1 MEKHYDRLRLGLD
14 IIVLAICLWMASYPF
29 RTGHSVHVNLATAAL
44 FLALA
49 INCAFR
55 IHSYFKMARI
65 RENAATEEE
74 IVRAERRQGLI
85 ASIFSNAMAILVL
98 LVFLAQAL
106 FTHFSLTFSI
116 VLAVC
121 ALCFGGILVLSIKNL
136 NRFDRS

>member
-1 MEKHYDRLRLGLD
+1 MEKHYDRIRLGLD
-14 IIVLAICLWMASYPF
+14 IIVLAICLWMASDPF

-49 INCAFR
+49 INCAYR
-55 IHSYFKMARI
+55 IYTYFKMARI

-85 ASIFSNAMAILVL
+85 VSIFSNAMAILVL
-98 LVFLAQAL
+98 LVFFAQAL
-106 FTHFSLTFSI
+106 FTHFNLAFTI

-121 ALCFGGILVLSIKNL
+121 ALCFGGILVLSIRNL
-136 NRFDRS
+136 KRFDRK

>member
-1 MEKHYDRLRLGLD
+1 MEKHYDRIRLGLD
-14 IIVLAICLWMASYPF
+14 IIVLAICLWMASDPF
-29 RTGHSVHVNLATAAL
+29 RTGHSVHVNLATATL

-49 INCAFR
+49 INCAYR
-55 IHSYFKMARI
+55 IYTYFKMARI

-85 ASIFSNAMAILVL
+85 VSIFSNAMAILIL
-98 LVFLAQAL
+98 LVFFAQAL
-106 FTHFSLTFSI
+106 FTHFNLTFTI

-136 NRFDRS
+136 KRFDRS

>member
-1 MEKHYDRLRLGLD
+1 MEKYFDKIRLVLD

-29 RTGHSVHVNLATAAL
+29 RTGTSVRVSLAVAAL

-55 IHSYFKMARI
+55 IYTYFKMDRI
-65 RENAATEEE
+65 RKNAATDEE
-74 IVRAERRQGLI
+74 IVRAEHRQGLI

-98 LVFLAQAL
+98 LVFFVQAL
-106 FTHFSLTFSI
+106 FSHFSLAFTI

-136 NRFDRS
+136 KRFDRS